1 MDTIPLATTGEDDN
15 QDFEEVD
22 ETMKTNYFINEY
34 IYKRKLLLMKK

>member
-1 MDTIPLATTGEDDN
+1 MDTIPLATTGEDDI